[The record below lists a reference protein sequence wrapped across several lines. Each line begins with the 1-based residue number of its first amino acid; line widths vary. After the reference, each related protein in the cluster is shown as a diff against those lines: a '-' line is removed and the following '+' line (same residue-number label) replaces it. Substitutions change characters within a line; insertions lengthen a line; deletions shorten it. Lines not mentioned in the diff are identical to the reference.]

1 MLYVPQSEI
10 EDNVMVALREDI
22 GTGDITAE
30 LIPEDEIV
38 LASVITREACVFC
51 GMDWFE
57 EVFRQVNDEVF
68 IEWNIEDGEHIEANA
83 TLCSISG
90 SARSIL
96 TGERTALNFIQLL
109 SATAT
114 LSSRYAQAVEGTGA
128 IVLDTRKTIP
138 GLRLAQKYAVS
149 CGGCQNHRIG
159 LYDAILIKENH
170 IAAHG
175 SIAGAVEEA
184 KFLYPDTMVEV
195 EVENIDEFSQALATP
210 APGGYC
216 WIIFHSMTCAKRCQ
230 SIIKNLTMKKSNW
243 KPRVASRWKISTA
256 LHKPA
261 LTIFPPAPSPR
272 MLRQSIFPC
281 VSCNECRQNSL
292 SRCISCAADICR
304 RPAHAV
310 VSTRHYAKKRIFQQ
324 DHPLVAPTQ

>member
-30 LIPEDEIV
+30 LIPEDEIA

-51 GMDWFE
+51 GVDWFE

-68 IEWNIEDGEHIEANA
+68 IEWNVEDGDAVDAGA

-96 TGERTALNFIQLL
+96 TAERTALNFVQLL

-114 LSSRYAQAVEGTGA
+114 LAARYAQAVEGTGA
-128 IVLDTRKTIP
+128 VVLDTRKTIP

-175 SIAGAVEEA
+175 SIGGAVEEA
-184 KFLYPDTMVEV
+184 KFLYPDTLVEV
-195 EVENIDEFSQALATP
+195 EVENIDEFKQALTAG
-210 APGGYC
+210 ADRVLLDNFSLDDMRAAVAINNEKPGDEKTDLEASGGVTLDN
-216 WIIFHSMTCAKRCQ
+216 IN
-230 SIIKNLTMKKSNW
+230 SIAQTG
-243 KPRVASRWKISTA
+243 VHYISTG
-256 LHKPA
+256 A
-261 LTIFPPAPSPR
+261 LTKDIKA
-272 MLRQSIFPC
+272 ID
-281 VSCNECRQNSL
+281 L
-292 SRCISCAADICR
+292 SMR
-304 RPAHAV
+304 
-310 VSTRHYAKKRIFQQ
+310 FM
-324 DHPLVAPTQ
+324 

>member
-10 EDNVMVALREDI
+10 EDNAMVALREDI
-22 GTGDITAE
+22 GSGDITAE

-96 TGERTALNFIQLL
+96 TAERTALNFIQLL

-170 IAAHG
+170 IVAHG

-195 EVENIDEFSQALATP
+195 EAENIDEFSQALNAGARRVLLDNFSLDDLREAVSINNKKP
-210 APGGYC
+210 DNEKIELEASGGVTLEN
-216 WIIFHSMTCAKRCQ
+216 IHSIAQTG
-230 SIIKNLTMKKSNW
+230 
-243 KPRVASRWKISTA
+243 VDYISTG
-256 LHKPA
+256 A
-261 LTIFPPAPSPR
+261 LTKDVQAID
-272 MLRQSIFPC
+272 
-281 VSCNECRQNSL
+281 L
-292 SRCISCAADICR
+292 SM
-304 RPAHAV
+304 
-310 VSTRHYAKKRIFQQ
+310 RIM
-324 DHPLVAPTQ
+324 

>member
-1 MLYVPQSEI
+1 MSLYLPQSEI
-10 EDNVMVALREDI
+10 EDNVIVALREDI

-57 EVFRQVNDEVF
+57 EVFRQVSDEVF
-68 IEWNIEDGEHIEANA
+68 IEWNVEDGDHVEANA

-96 TGERTALNFIQLL
+96 SAERTALNFIQLL

-114 LSSRYAQAVEGTGA
+114 RAAQYANAVEGTGA
-128 IVLDTRKTIP
+128 VVLDTRKTIP

-184 KFLYPDTMVEV
+184 KFLHPDTMVEV
-195 EVENIDEFSQALATP
+195 EVENIDEFRQALKA
-210 APGGYC
+210 G
-216 WIIFHSMTCAKRCQ
+216 
-230 SIIKNLTMKKSNW
+230 
-243 KPRVASRWKISTA
+243 ASRVLLDNFSTDELREAVAINNEQADAEKIELEASGGVTLDNIHSIAQTGVHYISTG
-256 LHKPA
+256 A
-261 LTIFPPAPSPR
+261 LTKDVKAID
-272 MLRQSIFPC
+272 
-281 VSCNECRQNSL
+281 L
-292 SRCISCAADICR
+292 SMR
-304 RPAHAV
+304 
-310 VSTRHYAKKRIFQQ
+310 FM
-324 DHPLVAPTQ
+324 